1 MSEIK
6 TIKPPS
12 VSDQSQRTI
21 RPEDSNPEMAAAAML
36 RELLKK
42 WPAPAIS
49 SKKFTVIHG
58 LMISLNHV
66 DGSNH
71 TYLDTSRL
79 VSLMDCVEH
88 KSVNEDGFLPKN
100 LFAYLMHPTYI
111 IQGMPQLGQMQE
123 QKPGII
129 SSLWGKITGKET
141 QPSQAGVKQ

>member
-12 VSDQSQRTI
+12 VSDQQHGGI
-21 RPEDSNPEMAAAAML
+21 RPEDANPEMAAAAML
-36 RELLKK
+36 RRLLEK
-42 WPAPAIS
+42 WPTPAIS

-58 LMISLNHV
+58 LMISLNH
-66 DGSNH
+66 NENNQ
-71 TYLDTSRL
+71 TFLDTSRL

-111 IQGMPQLGQMQE
+111 IQGMPQLGQVQE
-123 QKPGII
+123 QKQGLI
-129 SSLWGKITGKET
+129 SSLWGRITGKEA
-141 QPSQAGVKQ
+141 QPQQAGVKQ

>member
-12 VSDQSQRTI
+12 VSDQQHGGI
-21 RPEDSNPEMAAAAML
+21 RPEDANPEMAAAAML
-36 RELLKK
+36 RRLLEK
-42 WPAPAIS
+42 WPTPAIS

-58 LMISLNHV
+58 LMISLNHTE
-66 DGSNH
+66 NNL

-123 QKPGII
+123 QKPGLI
-129 SSLWGKITGKET
+129 SSLWGRITGKEA
-141 QPSQAGVKQ
+141 QPTQAGVKQ

>member
-1 MSEIK
+1 MTEIK

-12 VSDQSQRTI
+12 VSDGSHGMI

-36 RELLKK
+36 RRLLDK
-42 WPAPAIS
+42 WPTPAIS

-58 LMISLNHV
+58 LMISLNHTE
-66 DGSNH
+66 DNQ

-111 IQGMPQLGQMQE
+111 IQGMPQLGQVQE
-123 QKPGII
+123 QKRGLI
-129 SSLWGKITGKET
+129 SSLWGRITGKEQQT
-141 QPSQAGVKQ
+141 TQAGVNQ

>member
-12 VSDQSQRTI
+12 VSDQQHGGI
-21 RPEDSNPEMAAAAML
+21 RPEDANPEMAAAAML
-36 RELLKK
+36 RRLLEK
-42 WPAPAIS
+42 WPTPAIS

-58 LMISLNHV
+58 LMISLNHTE
-66 DGSNH
+66 NNL

-111 IQGMPQLGQMQE
+111 IQGMPQLGQPQE
-123 QKPGII
+123 QKHGLI
-129 SSLWGKITGKET
+129 SSLWGRITGKEA
-141 QPSQAGVKQ
+141 QPTQAGVKQ

>member
-12 VSDQSQRTI
+12 VSDQQHSGI
-21 RPEDSNPEMAAAAML
+21 KPEDSNPEMAAAAML
-36 RELLKK
+36 RGLLGK
-42 WPAPAIS
+42 WPTPAIS

-58 LMISLNHV
+58 LMISLNHTE
-66 DGSNH
+66 NNQ
-71 TYLDTSRL
+71 TFLDTSRL

-111 IQGMPQLGQMQE
+111 IQGMPQLGQPQE
-123 QKPGII
+123 QKPGLI
-129 SSLWGKITGKET
+129 SSLWGKITGKEA
-141 QPSQAGVKQ
+141 QPSQVGVKQ

>member
-12 VSDQSQRTI
+12 VSDQQHGGI
-21 RPEDSNPEMAAAAML
+21 RPEDANPEMAAAAML
-36 RELLKK
+36 RRLLEK
-42 WPAPAIS
+42 WPTPAIS

-58 LMISLNHV
+58 LMISLNHTE
-66 DGSNH
+66 DNK
-71 TYLDTSRL
+71 TFLDTSRL

-111 IQGMPQLGQMQE
+111 IQGMPQLGQVQE
-123 QKPGII
+123 QRPGLI
-129 SSLWGKITGKET
+129 SSVWNKITGKEA
-141 QPSQAGVKQ
+141 QPTQAGVKQ

>member
-1 MSEIK
+1 MTELK

-12 VSDQSQRTI
+12 VSDGSHGMI

-36 RELLKK
+36 RRLLDK
-42 WPAPAIS
+42 WPTPAIS

-58 LMISLNHV
+58 LMISLNHTE
-66 DGSNH
+66 DNQ

-79 VSLMDCVEH
+79 VSLMVCFEH

-111 IQGMPQLGQMQE
+111 IQGMPQLGQVQE
-123 QKPGII
+123 QKRGPI
-129 SSLWGKITGKET
+129 SSLWSRITGKEQQTT
-141 QPSQAGVKQ
+141 QQGVNQ

>member
-36 RELLKK
+36 RRLLEK
-42 WPAPAIS
+42 WPTPAIS

-58 LMISLNHV
+58 LMISLNHTE
-66 DGSNH
+66 NNL

-111 IQGMPQLGQMQE
+111 IQGMPQLGQVQE
-123 QKPGII
+123 QRPGLI
-129 SSLWGKITGKET
+129 SSVWNKITGKEA
-141 QPSQAGVKQ
+141 QPTQAGVKQ